1 MPSYPEDIAMR
12 FLSWKQLKDLV
23 PYTRQHIGRLE
34 TQGRFPKR
42 VRLGNGPRGRVAWI
56 EEEVLDWCG
65 RCVHRR
71 DEPIAATLP

>member
-34 TQGRFPKR
+34 TR
-42 VRLGNGPRGRVAWI
+42 VVFQSACDL
-56 EEEVLDWCG
+56 ETVLAAG
-65 RCVHRR
+65 SPGLRR
-71 DEPIAATLP
+71 RYLTGAAGASTEGTSL